1 MHIMRTNFLIL
12 VLALCG
18 AAFAASP
25 AQTTTYVDGNLTG
38 LTPETGGTLTF
49 TDDKAMYLQT
59 GLATVAVP
67 YSGVTHAELGAIKQN
82 PHDAP
87 FYKFW
92 DRRQSKKTATQ
103 LLIVN
108 FKNDE
113 GEDKTMTLELARA
126 GASAVLTDLQTR
138 TGKNFGAPARTQVA
152 SAKDPAKKVD
162 PMGTIS
168 GNREQSGNWWGD
180 QWWKTPRN
188 ADQWASDPKVAGTP
202 QQ

>member
-18 AAFAASP
+18 AAFAATP
-25 AQTTTYVDGNLTG
+25 AQTTTYVDGNLDG
-38 LTPETGGTLTF
+38 LTPKTGGTLTF
-49 TDDKAMYLQT
+49 TDDKAMYLHT
-59 GLATVAVP
+59 GLTTVAVT

-113 GEDKTMTLELARA
+113 GDDKTMTLELAQA
-126 GASAVLTDLQTR
+126 GASSVLTDLQTR
-138 TGKNFGAPARTQVA
+138 TGKNFGAPATPQMA
-152 SAKDPAKKVD
+152 SAKKVD

-168 GNREQSGNWWGD
+168 ANREQSGNWWGD

-188 ADQWASDPKVAGTP
+188 ADQWTSDPKVAGTP